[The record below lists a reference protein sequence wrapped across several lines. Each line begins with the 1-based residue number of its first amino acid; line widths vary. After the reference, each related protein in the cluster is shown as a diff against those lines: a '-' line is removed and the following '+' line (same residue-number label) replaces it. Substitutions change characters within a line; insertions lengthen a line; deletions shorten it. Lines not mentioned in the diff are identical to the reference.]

1 MAIFQLGFSKAARHL
16 ARYRPANVVYNEVAA
31 STAASVPSFRASA
44 ANTPSGAGSVLRNL
58 QQRYQSSFTGQRVRG
73 VHSGAT
79 SLFKQIHK
87 SDTERVM
94 QNFRM
99 LNREISSAAKEEGR
113 VLGTSS
119 APYYVKEKGLLKKV
133 LLYTAGGIVVVGV
146 ATYAF
151 DTVLQDLDVRKFEGL
166 KEVQDLTTVFS
177 DVRGV
182 DEAKAELE
190 DIADYLRD
198 PKVSQCDI
206 AINLVL
212 QFSNLFFVIKPVSH
226 ALQRFTRL
234 GAKLPK
240 GVLLMG
246 PPGTGKTMLARAVA
260 VEAGVPFFA
269 CTGSDFEEKYVGVGA
284 KRMRE
289 LFHAAK
295 KRSPCIIFI
304 DEIDVIGRQRK
315 ADDSKFQTDTLNQ
328 LLVEM
333 DGFRQNE
340 GIIVVAA
347 TNLAQSLDDALVRP
361 GRFDRHVH
369 VPLPDVVG
377 RMQILEAH
385 MSKVRKSLVVN
396 TIGIARRTP
405 GFSGADL
412 ANLVNEAALKA
423 SKDGANSVGMEHLEY
438 AKDKI
443 SMGMERK
450 SLARSAHSKKMTA
463 YHEGGH
469 ALVAMLTDGADP
481 VHKVTIVARGN
492 ALGQVIRVPGEDSEV
507 KRTRKQ
513 MLADLDI
520 WMGGRVAEEL
530 AFGEAEVGTGAFSDL
545 SEATKLAR
553 EMVTRYGMSKRVGP
567 VCYDNDD
574 GGKTTNMSE
583 RTSELVDEEV
593 KALLDKAYK
602 NAKRILT
609 KHNKELHALANALLE
624 SKTLTADQIKE
635 LVSNMD
641 TNNRN

>member
-1 MAIFQLGFSKAARHL
+1 MRVLQAARHL
-16 ARYRPANVVYNEVAA
+16 ARYGPANVVYNEVAA

-99 LNREISSAAKEEGR
+99 LNRGISSAAKEEGR

-198 PKVSQCDI
+198 PK
-206 AINLVL
+206 
-212 QFSNLFFVIKPVSH
+212 
-226 ALQRFTRL
+226 RFTRL

-450 SLARSAHSKKMTA
+450 SLVRSAHSKKMTA

-469 ALVAMLTDGADP
+469 ALVAMFTDGADP

-635 LVSNMD
+635 LVSNID

>member
-1 MAIFQLGFSKAARHL
+1 
-16 ARYRPANVVYNEVAA
+16 
-31 STAASVPSFRASA
+31 
-44 ANTPSGAGSVLRNL
+44 
-58 QQRYQSSFTGQRVRG
+58 
-73 VHSGAT
+73 
-79 SLFKQIHK
+79 
-87 SDTERVM
+87 M

-99 LNREISSAAKEEGR
+99 LNRGISSAAKEEGR
-113 VLGTSS
+113 ILGTTS

-198 PKVSQCDI
+198 PK
-206 AINLVL
+206 
-212 QFSNLFFVIKPVSH
+212 
-226 ALQRFTRL
+226 RFTRL

-450 SLARSAHSKKMTA
+450 SLVRSAHSKKMTA

-635 LVSNMD
+635 LVSNID